1 MTGSEEDS
9 GEKNDESMG
18 LSEPVLAPSQQQEQ
32 TLTQYRQMHQEALQ
46 KYGPECPV
54 CATLEGQIRALE
66 LKASPLAAQKDSTK
80 IETSKLQV
88 QKSRQNNLE
97 EIQKQRQHHQKLVEE
112 LQAKLAM
119 VQESLAQKEA
129 IYETEER
136 FLQTKLAHLE
146 NAKSSL
152 RLEAPAVTDSAVAVS
167 PPNPPLVTMAHV
179 DSLAEDMTQAM
190 SKEAPKD
197 PEHFRESLKKSFL
210 HAFSGMVN
218 IPDAA
223 SASTPAPGQVEEKPA
238 IAPSPNFGK
247 VQTHPQSN
255 SAGKQLNAA
264 PYTTG

>member
-1 MTGSEEDS
+1 MTGSEEDT
-9 GEKNDESMG
+9 GEKIDESMG

-32 TLTQYRQMHQEALQ
+32 ALTQYRQMHQEALQ

-54 CATLEGQIRALE
+54 CTTLEAQIKALE

-88 QKSRQNNLE
+88 QKARQSNLE

-112 LQAKLAM
+112 LQAKLTM

-129 IYETEER
+129 TYETEER
-136 FLQTKLAHLE
+136 FLQTKLAHLDH
-146 NAKSSL
+146 AKSSL
-152 RLEAPAVTDSAVAVS
+152 KLGAPVATDSTGTAA
-167 PPNPPLVTMAHV
+167 PPSLPLVTMAHF
-179 DSLAEDMTQAM
+179 DSLADDMTQAM

-197 PEHFRESLKKSFL
+197 PDHFRDSLKKSFL

-218 IPDAA
+218 SPDAA
-223 SASTPAPGQVEEKPA
+223 SASTPAPVPREEKPA
-238 IAPSPNFGK
+238 DAPSPNFGK
-247 VQTHPQSN
+247 AQVQQQSN
-255 SAGKQLNAA
+255 TAGKQLNAA